1 MNDDIQQHFKLPA
14 RWSIRV
20 TTRSGR
26 PADLRVAIGFDHT
39 LEIFDTTTPFE
50 FDFEARQFT
59 ALMTLTDTKE
69 QILAEEWSDV
79 YGEFRKTG
87 SGGGGLTQKFMFC
100 PHGPLYGLSG
110 SAF

>member
-1 MNDDIQQHFKLPA
+1 MNDEIEQSFKLPA

-20 TTRSGR
+20 STRSGNS
-26 PADLRVAIGFDHT
+26 ADLKVAIGFDHT
-39 LEIFDTTTPFE
+39 LEIFETTTPFK

-59 ALMTLTDTKE
+59 ALMTLTDSTE
-69 QILAEEWSDV
+69 EIVAEEWSDV
-79 YGEFRKTG
+79 FGEFRKTG
-87 SGGGGLTQKFMFC
+87 SGGGGSTQKFMFC